1 MIELKSS
8 LDQLPNLSLLAA
20 ACITYLADQAEDAR
34 KDTLAAWQELL
45 NVKEFSLKKY
55 CQRNVII
62 NLFVYCAGS

>member
-34 KDTLAAWQELL
+34 KEILTGWQELL

-55 CQRNVII
+55 CLSNVH
-62 NLFVYCAGS
+62 C